1 MRSPATWYRAPNAI
15 PAQPDPV
22 AVSTETN
29 GLLIAAYGR
38 QFIVQ
43 TASGERLVCV
53 TRARNHDFAV
63 GDQTRVVPTGAGGG
77 VIESRL
83 PRRNEFKRSDARRT
97 KVLAANLDA
106 VACVIA
112 PDPPFSEALLMRVL
126 ASAHEAGIEAAI
138 FVNKSD
144 LIEATAR
151 IEPRLAIYR
160 QLGYRLFTLAPG
172 PDPQAAAQTLHPWLA
187 GRLTAV
193 VGQSGMGKST
203 LINALVPGADLA
215 TQAISEALGTGRHT
229 TTFTRA
235 FELPNHGWII
245 DSPGFQE
252 FVLGHL
258 SDSQLAYS
266 IPEIRERMG
275 TCRFSN
281 CRHLEEPDCAIR
293 AGVENGAI
301 DARRMQIWREL
312 IGDARRLS

>member
-1 MRSPATWYRAPNAI
+1 VANAPEI
-15 PAQPDPV
+15 Q
-22 AVSTETN
+22 

-43 TASGERLVCV
+43 TTEGERLVCV

-63 GDQTRVVPTGAGGG
+63 GDRTVIRATGSGCG

-83 PRRNEFKRSDARRT
+83 MRRNEFKRSDARRT
-97 KVLAANLDA
+97 KVLAANIDA
-106 VACVIA
+106 VVCVIA

-126 ASAHEAGIEAAI
+126 ASAHEAGIESAI
-138 FVNKSD
+138 IVNKSD
-144 LIEATAR
+144 LLEASAR
-151 IEPRLAIYR
+151 IEPRLEVYR
-160 QLGYRLFTLAPG
+160 RLGYRLFKIAPG
-172 PDPQAAAQTLHPWLA
+172 PDPSGAAQTVHPWLA

-215 TQAISEALGTGRHT
+215 TQTISEALGTGRHT
-229 TTFTRA
+229 TTFTKA
-235 FELPNHGWII
+235 FPLPRNGWII

-258 SDSQLAYS
+258 SDSQLAHS
-266 IPEIRERMG
+266 IPEIHEHMG
-275 TCRFSN
+275 ACRFSN
-281 CRHLEEPDCAIR
+281 CRHLEEPDCAVQ
-293 AGVENGAI
+293 AAVANGSI

-312 IGDARRLS
+312 IGDVRRL

>member
-1 MRSPATWYRAPNAI
+1 MTIVPESH
-15 PAQPDPV
+15 
-22 AVSTETN
+22 

-43 TASGERLVCV
+43 VANGERLVCV

-63 GDQTRVVPTGAGGG
+63 GDQTIVRATGGGCG

-83 PRRNEFKRSDARRT
+83 KRRNEFKRSDARRT

-106 VACVIA
+106 IACVIA

-126 ASAHEAGIEAAI
+126 ASAHEAGIEPAI
-138 FVNKSD
+138 IVNKSD
-144 LIEATAR
+144 LLEPSAR
-151 IEPRLAIYR
+151 IEPRLAVYR
-160 QLGYRLFTLAPG
+160 RLGYQVFNLKPG
-172 PDPQAAAQTLHPWLA
+172 PDPEGAAQTLHPWLA

-215 TQAISEALGTGRHT
+215 TQTISEALGTGRHT
-229 TTFTRA
+229 TTFTKA
-235 FELPNHGWII
+235 FQLRDDGWIV

-258 SDSQLAYS
+258 SDSQLAHS
-266 IPEIRERMG
+266 IPEIHQYMIA
-275 TCRFSN
+275 CRFSN
-281 CRHLEEPDCAIR
+281 CRHLGEPDCAVQ
-293 AGVENGAI
+293 AAVANGSV
-301 DARRMQIWREL
+301 DARRIAIWREL
-312 IGDARRLS
+312 IGDVRRL